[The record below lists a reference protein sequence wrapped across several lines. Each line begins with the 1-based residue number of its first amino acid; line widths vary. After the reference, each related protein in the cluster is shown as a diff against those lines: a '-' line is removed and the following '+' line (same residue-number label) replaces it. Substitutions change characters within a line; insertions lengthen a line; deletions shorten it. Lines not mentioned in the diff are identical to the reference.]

1 MKYSTKA
8 EKELKGI
15 LEIFDILFKGIKNI
29 FKFVKS
35 IFVPPIVLTLGK
47 INDLQSCGL
56 KYKFKYYYN
65 LDEIVS
71 KEYPQGMVGQMI
83 HQYIYRTLNK
93 EIKFDTEYI
102 LEVMMNKIENKYKD
116 LTEEDKVFHRK
127 NVRKMLEN
135 FYNWY
140 VDIENRCKIVAV
152 SYDVFVRYNKVNF
165 KLKCDCILKDK
176 DDSYIVIDFMT
187 SKKNLSSEFLTYD
200 FDTNYQYFVLE
211 KFFTKKQKKFKLIK
225 FFLPYNNLVE
235 FIPDWAQQKETK
247 KIIFD
252 LYNQLKHK
260 DFEIKKGPVCG
271 WCGYYDICPGWKLE
285 REGDKEKNTPPV
297 ATETTLFRQARET
310 KGRMALSYSK
320 MSMYIQ
326 CPRRYRLCYLDR
338 VGVKPQGFFSIG
350 STIHN
355 ALELF
360 YQIKPKKSKEP
371 LLEELLSLYDQCW
384 ISAGYKTPQEEKEYY
399 QNGKEWLIN
408 YYEKFVEDK
417 FITAYATEEYFE
429 LPIGKNT
436 HIMIG
441 YIDRIQKNP
450 DGSFEILD
458 YKTDPKIRSQQEV
471 DNDLQL
477 TIYYWALRNRGIE
490 TKRLGLIF
498 IRFGEI
504 VYTTRSQKDIDVLDD
519 YVKEVADKM
528 WADGE
533 RYINLI
539 KEYEEK
545 NQIIPEEKIEEILPS
560 KVNKYCGGCDYLKG
574 CPKEQLIK
582 TEYKD
587 KLLFEVSETGE
598 VIDKEVDTKE
608 VEEKEE

>member
-1 MKYSTKA
+1 MKHSTKIEREA
-8 EKELKGI
+8 KSM
-15 LEIFDILFKGIKNI
+15 LEIFYFLFRGIKNI
-29 FKFVKS
+29 FKFIKS
-35 IFVPPIVLTLGK
+35 IFVPPILVTLGK

-65 LDEIVS
+65 LDEILS
-71 KEYPQGMVGQMI
+71 KEYPQGMIGQMI
-83 HQYIYRTLNK
+83 HRYIYQVLNK
-93 EIKFDTEYI
+93 EIKFDQEYI
-102 LEVMMNKIENKYKD
+102 LEMIMTRIEDKYKD
-116 LTEEDKVFHRK
+116 LTNEDKNFHIK
-127 NVRKMLEN
+127 NTKKMLEN

-140 VDIENRCKIVAV
+140 SENKYEVVSINYDI
-152 SYDVFVRYNKVNF
+152 FVNYNKVKF
-165 KLKCDCILKDK
+165 KIKCDCILKDK
-176 DDSYIVIDFMT
+176 NGDYIVIDFMT

-211 KFFTKKQKKFKLIK
+211 KFFTKKQKNFKLIK
-225 FFLPYNNLVE
+225 FFLPYNNFVE
-235 FIPDWAQQKETK
+235 FKPDWAQQKETE
-247 KIIFD
+247 KIVFD
-252 LYNQLKHK
+252 LLDQLKNK
-260 DFEIKKGPVCG
+260 EFEIKKGPICG
-271 WCGYYDICPGWKLE
+271 WCGYYDICPAWKLE
-285 REGDKEKNTPPV
+285 REGDKEENIPAV
-297 ATETTLFRQARET
+297 AKETTLFRQARET

-326 CPRRYRLCYLDR
+326 CPRRYRLCYLDKK
-338 VGVKPQGFFSIG
+338 GVKPQGFFSIG

-360 YQIKPKKSKEP
+360 YQIKTKNNKEP
-371 LLEELLSLYDQCW
+371 GIDELLKLYDECW

-399 QNGKEWLIN
+399 LNGKQWLVN
-408 YYEKFVEDK
+408 YYEKFVKDK

-436 HIMIG
+436 HVMIG

-450 DGSFEILD
+450 DGTFEILD
-458 YKTDPKIRSQQEV
+458 YKTDPKLRSQQEV
-471 DNDLQL
+471 DSDLQL

-504 VYTTRSQKDIDVLDD
+504 VYTTRTQKDIDILDD

-533 RYINLI
+533 KYMNLI

-545 NQIIPEEKIEEILPS
+545 NQVVPEEKIEEVLPS
-560 KVNKYCGGCDYLKG
+560 KINKYCGGCDYLKG
-574 CPKEQLIK
+574 CPKEEIIK

-587 KLLFEVSETGE
+587 KLLFEVSDKGE
-598 VIDKEVDTKE
+598 VLDKEIDI
-608 VEEKEE
+608 KEEEPKEE